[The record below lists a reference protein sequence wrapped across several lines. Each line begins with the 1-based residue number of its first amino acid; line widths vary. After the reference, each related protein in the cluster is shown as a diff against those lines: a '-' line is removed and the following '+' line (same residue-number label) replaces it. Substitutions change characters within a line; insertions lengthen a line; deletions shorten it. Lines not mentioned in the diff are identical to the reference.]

1 MMVRR
6 PRRSWSM
13 RVLHLRRG
21 PLCVGGHV
29 PVAARAGYLSLVLW
43 GLSACGS
50 APPPSDATPWPVP
63 TQWNTLVVAAEVDE
77 VQAQVQAQAQA
88 QAALQDT
95 VSWGA
100 RQVDETDTDRLQSP
114 TWQRYFLDERLR
126 GVVDLALRRNRDLQ
140 VAAHNLEAARAVLL
154 QSRAARRPSV
164 KADWAS
170 EEDWEGD
177 DALGEKGW
185 TRSHQLG
192 LTVAWELDLFGH
204 LSAQSEERLQRYLA
218 SEAGW
223 QAVQVSLVASTAQA
237 YLQWA
242 TDLALLALAQST
254 QVNAQGAAALTQERL
269 TRGMAN
275 RQDVLVQQTLAHQ
288 ARADALRYQRLCA
301 QDRNALELLIGG
313 TLPAEWAPDELLE
326 APYSQVAWPEDL
338 DTRVLLV
345 RPDVAQAEHQLQ
357 ATAADVAAA
366 RAAFFPVIRLG
377 LESGGL
383 ADTIHRLLST
393 PTRFLNWTMDATWP
407 LFSGGALQ
415 AREAQTRA
423 LQQAALAQYEKVVQT
438 AFREVADAM
447 AARVTLGPE
456 LQARQSQL
464 DALVAQQ
471 DIVHTRHRLGRDGA
485 LSVLDIDRQVYAAR
499 AAVLQ
504 SRLALAVNGVDL
516 YRGLGGGAS

>member
-1 MMVRR
+1 M
-6 PRRSWSM
+6 
-13 RVLHLRRG
+13 
-21 PLCVGGHV
+21 
-29 PVAARAGYLSLVLW
+29 
-43 GLSACGS
+43 
-50 APPPSDATPWPVP
+50 AT
-63 TQWNTLVVAAEVDE
+63 
-77 VQAQVQAQAQA
+77 
-88 QAALQDT
+88 AAL
-95 VSWGA
+95 VAMGGEVGRVEASA
-100 RQVDETDTDRLQSP
+100 
-114 TWQRYFLDERLR
+114 WQRYFLDARLR
-126 GVVDLALRRNRDLQ
+126 GVLDLALARNRDLQ
-140 VAAHNLEAARAVLL
+140 VAAHNLEAARALLL
-154 QSRAARRPSV
+154 QARAARRPAVS
-164 KADWAS
+164 ADWAS

-185 TRSHQLG
+185 SRSHQLG

-223 QAVQVSLVASTAQA
+223 QAVRVSLVASTAQA

-254 QVNAQGAAALTQERL
+254 QANAQRAAELTQERL
-269 TRGMAN
+269 ARGLSN

-301 QDRNALELLIGG
+301 QDRHALELLIGG
-313 TLPAEWAPDELLE
+313 PLPAALTPDVLAEQ
-326 APYSQVAWPEDL
+326 PYSLVAWPAGL
-338 DTRVLLV
+338 DTQVLQA
-345 RPDVAQAEHQLQ
+345 RPDVVQAEHQLR

-366 RAAFFPVIRLG
+366 RAAFFPVVSLG
-377 LESGGL
+377 LEAGGM
-383 ADTIHRLLST
+383 AETIGRLLDA
-393 PTRFLNWTMDATWP
+393 PTRFLNWTMDATLP
-407 LFSGGALQ
+407 IFSGGALQ
-415 AREAQTRA
+415 AREAQTQA
-423 LQQAALAQYEKVVQT
+423 LQRAALAQYEKVVQT

-447 AARVTLGPE
+447 VARATLGPE
-456 LQARQSQL
+456 LDARQAQL

-471 DIVHTRHRLGRDGA
+471 DIVHARHRLGRDGA